1 MLQKSMDN
9 NATRKCL
16 CRG

>member
-1 MLQKSMDN
+1 MLQKSMDK
-9 NATRKCL
+9 NATRKRI